1 MKRLRR
7 SSAVVWAAAVPF
19 AILVGIAIGGMPDTA
34 KDVPLKARNV
44 AEAPATTTTTTTP
57 G

>member
-44 AEAPATTTTTTTP
+44 AEAPATTTTTP